1 MPRLEAAGEGL
12 GAQLAEALLA
22 AKLEDLQ
29 RQGVKALPLS
39 VSSCCLQLFPE
50 LPAAFAVVNIATC
63 YNFSNLSSVELD
75 VANAQQFLEQLG
87 PGKRPLWA
95 VPVLLRPKTAGLV
108 MDPAPVFT
116 AAFRESGSVRAHL
129 AKACPLTELKHW
141 SLSNS
146 RNEQV
151 TFLNVD
157 AECCA
162 VPGDPSGEARAPPRR
177 RGAGPAPGPRRLA
190 SGGRQRRRRSC

>member
-1 MPRLEAAGEGL
+1 MPRRGAKEGFCLEAAGEGL

-108 MDPAPVFT
+108 MVFT

-162 VPGDPSGEARAPPRR
+162 VPGDPSGEARRR
-177 RGAGPAPGPRRLA
+177 LAAAAPGPAAPGPAAPGER
-190 SGGRQRRRRSC
+190 